1 MIYHNIKSQSNMFQV
16 LPIIRDIPMGLLHLP
31 YFTYH
36 DAKFEYLDL
45 ICACIYSYFK
55 SLMK

>member
-1 MIYHNIKSQSNMFQV
+1 MFQV